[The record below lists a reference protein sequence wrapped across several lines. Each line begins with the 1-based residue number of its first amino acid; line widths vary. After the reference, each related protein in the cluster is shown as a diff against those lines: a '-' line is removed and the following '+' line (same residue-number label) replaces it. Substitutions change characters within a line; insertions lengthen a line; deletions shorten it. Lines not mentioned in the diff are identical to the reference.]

1 MCEYCDK
8 KIRNKKI
15 KDVDDDKL
23 DWLEVIEQKKS
34 FGHMLY
40 VELDA
45 VDSDGYKACDFF
57 QINYCP
63 MCRKEVNIVDIEKAK
78 ENLKRQ
84 LIDTKKANKCGL
96 ATKGEFKEDIEA
108 IETVLNELEYKQAEL
123 EKKDKIID
131 EMAKELVEAHK
142 WFYSEFDNFTKEDFI
157 RYFTKKV
164 EDK

>member
-1 MCEYCDK
+1 MCDYCDK

-15 KDVDDDKL
+15 KDVDNNKL

-63 MCRKEVNIVDIEKAK
+63 MCGR
-78 ENLKRQ
+78 R
-84 LIDTKKANKCGL
+84 LI
-96 ATKGEFKEDIEA
+96 
-108 IETVLNELEYKQAEL
+108 
-123 EKKDKIID
+123 
-131 EMAKELVEAHK
+131 
-142 WFYSEFDNFTKEDFI
+142 
-157 RYFTKKV
+157 
-164 EDK
+164 